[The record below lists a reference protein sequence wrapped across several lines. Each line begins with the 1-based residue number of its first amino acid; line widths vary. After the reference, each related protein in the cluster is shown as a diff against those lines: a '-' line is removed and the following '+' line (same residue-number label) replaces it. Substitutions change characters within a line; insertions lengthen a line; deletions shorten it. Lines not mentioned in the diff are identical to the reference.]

1 MTVEPASMPVDG
13 GLRFRVSTDGVPA
26 HVSVRVGGMDAAG
39 PVFVEGWVYATA
51 PALAAGSYD
60 IELTSDD
67 TTTTVGNLS
76 FVEDVA
82 SSVQGAVA
90 AYVVALHELA
100 VQAGSATDDQIRER
114 IVADWDM
121 QANAVDTAIHVRA
134 EAAGADLE
142 NPDVEAAWDAATS
155 AIESLQAQITGALIA

>member
-26 HVSVRVGGMDAAG
+26 HVSLRLGGTEAAE
-39 PVFVEGWVYATA
+39 PVFVEGWVYGTA

-60 IELTSDD
+60 IELTADD
-67 TTTTVGNLS
+67 TTMTAGNIN
-76 FVEDVA
+76 FVEDVT

-100 VQAGSATDDQIRER
+100 IQAQSATDDQIRER

-121 QANAVDTAIHVRA
+121 RANAVDTAIHVRA
-134 EAAGADLE
+134 EAAEADLE

-155 AIESLQAQITGALIA
+155 AIESLQAQITGTVIA